1 MKKTLLCL
9 VALALIAAVAS
20 GENLTAT
27 GTVVS
32 LSDDMLI
39 IDTAA
44 GQKTFILGPGIL
56 KPSDLAVNARVNV
69 AYVDENGQWVASQI
83 TPATSSS
90 ALASAATQPEPA
102 VESTSPA
109 LGDDQYAATD
119 ELPAT
124 ASKLP
129 APALLL
135 VGVASLLGAVV
146 LRRLR

>member
-9 VALALIAAVAS
+9 VALALMIAAVAS

-44 GQKTFILGPGIL
+44 GQKTFILGPSVL

-83 TPATSSS
+83 SPSTSSS
-90 ALASAATQPEPA
+90 SLASAATQPEPA
-102 VESTSPA
+102 LESTSPA
-109 LGDDQYAATD
+109 LGTDDSAD

-135 VGVASLLGAVV
+135 VGIASLLGAVV